1 MDTKI
6 DSTHAYMLAL
16 MSRSSS
22 LAHKLL
28 MPMLMLMLM
37 LASLVRTGLK
47 RSGELTAFKWSLPF
61 PPVADHIICSQE
73 FEKREWKVFCTLRG
87 DQLHYG
93 IEYFQG
99 VECIHMA
106 Y

>member
-1 MDTKI
+1 M
-6 DSTHAYMLAL
+6 
-16 MSRSSS
+16 
-22 LAHKLL
+22 
-28 MPMLMLMLM
+28 
-37 LASLVRTGLK
+37 
-47 RSGELTAFKWSLPF
+47 TAFKWSLPS

-73 FEKREWKVFCTLRG
+73 FEKWEWKVFCTLRG

-99 VECIHMA
+99 VERIQMA